1 MGRGGWIGLL
11 WQSTVV
17 VGVANND
24 HISDARDW
32 LHSGLLSL
40 ALLARVVIVVV
51 GVRDE
56 NGPR

>member
-11 WQSTVV
+11 WQSVV

-32 LHSGLLSL
+32 LLSWLLSL
-40 ALLARVVIVVV
+40 ALLARVVIIVIV